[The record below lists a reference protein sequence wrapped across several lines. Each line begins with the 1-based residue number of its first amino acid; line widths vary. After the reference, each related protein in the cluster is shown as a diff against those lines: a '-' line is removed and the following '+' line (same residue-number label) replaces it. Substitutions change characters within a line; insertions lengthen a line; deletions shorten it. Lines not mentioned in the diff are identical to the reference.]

1 MSSDPYLYVLS
12 QSVVCML
19 TSEHHFSL
27 FLCFSSEHMF
37 STQSLTQMMLGLLG
51 LSTLHGPSILR
62 TDQSLIQRVDATW
75 LCSLNLNMIH
85 FLIKHNNI

>member
-1 MSSDPYLYVLS
+1 
-12 QSVVCML
+12 ML

-51 LSTLHGPSILR
+51 LSTLHGLSVLR
-62 TDQSLIQRVDATW
+62 TGQGNTD
-75 LCSLNLNMIH
+75 LNIYVNSDGTL
-85 FLIKHNNI
+85 K